1 MPKPPTPGFAPLQ
14 SAQRA
19 KEEHPLKQVQLIDS
33 HAGGEPTR
41 TVIAGG
47 PDLGDGDI
55 QARRHLFQRDHE
67 AFRRALVT
75 EPRSSDA
82 MVGALLCQPSDAAC
96 ITGVIFFNNSGCL
109 GMCGHG
115 AIGVAVTLAHL
126 GRIKP
131 GHHALET
138 PVGTVG
144 FELHT
149 GNRVTVRNVP
159 AYRHRAAVK
168 VHVPGYGAVTG
179 DVAWGGNWFFLV
191 ADHPFAL
198 DISQV
203 EPLTAFAWKIRQSLT
218 ASGVTG
224 AGGAEIDHIELFTAA
239 HNPANHSRNFVLC
252 PGKAYDRS

>member
-82 MVGALLCQPSDAAC
+82 MVGALLCEPSEANC

-115 AIGVAVTLAHL
+115 TIGVVVTLAYL
-126 GRIKP
+126 GKIKP
-131 GHHALET
+131 GYHRIET
-138 PVGTVG
+138 PVGIVGATLHDDGTVTI
-144 FELHT
+144 E
-149 GNRVTVRNVP
+149 NVP
-159 AYRHRAAVK
+159 SYRLAAAGPVD
-168 VHVPGYGAVTG
+168 VPGYGRVTG
-179 DVAWGGNWFFLV
+179 DVAWGGKWFFLV
-191 ADHPFAL
+191 KHHPYTIAIENL
-198 DISQV
+198 A
-203 EPLTAFAWKIRQSLT
+203 ELTDFSWAVRQ
-218 ASGVTG
+218 A
-224 AGGAEIDHIELFTAA
+224 
-239 HNPANHSRNFVLC
+239 
-252 PGKAYDRS
+252 